1 MYASLKTHGNFRVLP
16 GVCKEQLW
24 LKSTSDLMFSK
35 MYFSESTEISV
46 SPFAFRSKILF
57 SYFEIVVNAI
67 NIGLSQTC
75 DWTVF
80 RASNL

>member
-1 MYASLKTHGNFRVLP
+1 
-16 GVCKEQLW
+16 
-24 LKSTSDLMFSK
+24 MFSK

-46 SPFAFRSKILF
+46 SLFAFRSKILF

-80 RASNL
+80 RASNLWLLNWGLLTFSIAIKHSIKSTILKMVVE